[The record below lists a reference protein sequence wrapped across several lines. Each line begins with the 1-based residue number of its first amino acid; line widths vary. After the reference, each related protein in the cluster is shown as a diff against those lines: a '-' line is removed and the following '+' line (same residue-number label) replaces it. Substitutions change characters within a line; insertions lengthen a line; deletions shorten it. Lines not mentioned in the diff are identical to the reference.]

1 MAEDQGAVVW
11 RKSSYSGA
19 DTDNNCCEVAA
30 FPDGIRIR
38 DSKSPDTSV
47 LSFTPGVWTA
57 ALEWLSVRSR
67 TTGSDD

>member
-1 MAEDQGAVVW
+1 MAEEQGAVVW

-30 FPDGIRIR
+30 LPDEIRIR

-47 LSFTPGVWTA
+47 LSFAPGVWTA
-57 ALEWLSVRSR
+57 ALAWLSVRSR
-67 TTGSDD
+67 TGSDD